1 MKEEFL
7 KVLESVNPKITQDG
21 ISSLTGVIDS
31 LDVMNIVSSLED
43 AFDVEFEPEDI
54 VPENFESVDAIWK
67 LFQERKG

>member
-7 KVLESVNPKITQDG
+7 KVLEGVNPKMTQDG
-21 ISSLTGVIDS
+21 TNSLTGVIDS